1 MDLQAI
7 YALFLSIIAGMA
19 TLVGAIIVIFTQ
31 TENKKFI
38 SVEGHTCKRGAVYAE
53 TECTAPTRVVTST
66 VCVEGGGVVPVKTN
80 GAIPKELMFECVKLI
95 NASCVSAD
103 APIGTVVIAD
113 LLGTGIDVITTR
125 NAKV

>member
-1 MDLQAI
+1 MIRELTCIVCPKGCQ
-7 YALFLSIIAGMA
+7 LKVELEGKKVLS
-19 TLVGAIIVIFTQ
+19 V
-31 TENKKFI
+31 
-38 SVEGHTCKRGAVYAE
+38 SGHTCKRGAVYAE

-95 NASCVSAD
+95 NSSCVPAD